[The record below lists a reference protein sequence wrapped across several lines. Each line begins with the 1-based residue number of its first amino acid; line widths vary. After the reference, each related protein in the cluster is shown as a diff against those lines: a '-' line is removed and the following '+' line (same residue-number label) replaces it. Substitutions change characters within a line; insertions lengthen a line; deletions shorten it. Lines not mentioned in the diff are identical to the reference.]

1 MRVGVRG
8 RAGISVLLRLCEGVL
23 TSAGRFRSAAGNI
36 SGEGS
41 SGPVICVVLL
51 GISGGGVTNPSAGL
65 RAAAGFFRGGVRA
78 EG

>member
-1 MRVGVRG
+1 MAFLYKRVSEKEGVPEAPRG
-8 RAGISVLLRLCEGVL
+8 LYVLLRLCEGVL

-51 GISGGGVTNPSAGL
+51 GISGGGY
-65 RAAAGFFRGGVRA
+65 
-78 EG
+78 